1 MKIIKNKTFT
11 ANAVIGLVR
20 GYSQKKIS
28 IVEFKKVLLSAQQK
42 IREQH
47 EIGLSIKLSSTEI
60 IFLGQEEPSID
71 LQIIQYP
78 KFPQT
83 EEMLKKVFLELIE
96 ILMLELEQNRV
107 VIVFTEETIMLEQS
121 DIIDPN
127 IQI

>member
-47 EIGLSIKLSSTEI
+47 AIGLSVKLTSTEI

-83 EEMLKKVFLELIE
+83 EEVLKKVFLEFIE
-96 ILMLELEQNRV
+96 ILMIELEQNRV

>member
-28 IVEFKKVLLSAQQK
+28 IVEFKKVLLGAQQK
-42 IREQH
+42 IHEQH
-47 EIGLSIKLSSTEI
+47 AIGLSIKLTSTEI

>member
-1 MKIIKNKTFT
+1 MNIIKNKTFT

-83 EEMLKKVFLELIE
+83 EEVLKKVFLEFIE
-96 ILMLELEQNRV
+96 ILMIELEQNRV

>member
-83 EEMLKKVFLELIE
+83 EEVLKKVFLEFIE
-96 ILMLELEQNRV
+96 ILMIELEQNRV

>member
-1 MKIIKNKTFT
+1 MNIIKNKTFT

-42 IREQH
+42 IQEQH
-47 EIGLSIKLSSTEI
+47 AIGLSVKLTSTEI

-107 VIVFTEETIMLEQS
+107 VIVFTDETIMLEQS

>member
-1 MKIIKNKTFT
+1 MNIIKNKTFT

-47 EIGLSIKLSSTEI
+47 AIGLSIKLSSTEI

-121 DIIDPN
+121 EAIDPN

>member
-1 MKIIKNKTFT
+1 MNIIKNKTFT

-83 EEMLKKVFLELIE
+83 EEVLKKVFLELIE

-107 VIVFTEETIMLEQS
+107 VIVFAEETIMLEQS

>member
-1 MKIIKNKTFT
+1 MNIIKNKTFT

-83 EEMLKKVFLELIE
+83 EEVLKKVFLELKE

-107 VIVFTEETIMLEQS
+107 VIVFAEETIMLEQS